1 MREQRSVERILLLSL
16 NNQNVIDQS
25 VVSHLF
31 RLLFTNKEL
40 ILLLSNVNKKRS
52 KYNVYSVTSRLDE
65 SVSL

>member
-25 VVSHLF
+25 MVSHLF

-40 ILLLSNVNKKRS
+40 ILLLTNINKKRDQ
-52 KYNVYSVTSRLDE
+52 SVVLH
-65 SVSL
+65 L

>member
-52 KYNVYSVTSRLDE
+52 KYNIYSVTSRLDE